1 MTGLA
6 VDKTHLVLV
15 NAVVEKEGKA
25 IQRRGLEAITSE
37 ILKKDN
43 RQN

>member
-15 NAVVEKEGKA
+15 NAVAEKEGKA
-25 IQRRGLEAITSE
+25 I
-37 ILKKDN
+37 
-43 RQN
+43 